1 MNRRFAA
8 RFFQS
13 PYTRSFLAGG
23 LAALSL
29 PPLYILPA
37 FLALGYCI
45 YHAAIAT
52 HWRRAALH
60 LSLGAYGY
68 FLISL
73 YWISHSLLVG
83 KADYI
88 FMIPISF
95 FGVPIIVSLF
105 WLIFGMAGYWLA
117 RTPAARL
124 FFIIAGLSLGEWG
137 REFIA
142 TGFPWN
148 APGLVFLV
156 HDLPAQLAAF
166 GGQTWLNLLAF
177 SAAGIWPLCYLLP
190 QSKRL
195 ILISSVVVIA
205 LLSVMASH
213 HYAQKP
219 LSSDSPVKIVRLVQP
234 HIPQAEKWQR
244 ENRPLHLAKMARLA
258 IETITEPADM
268 VILPESA
275 FAGDYHLYEGL
286 VGDVVAQIST
296 PHQQKGG
303 AGHVIIG
310 ALRFDEDDK
319 LRNSALLYEAGKNKP
334 VIYDKTH
341 LVPFGEYVPW
351 RFIPFIDAIAGPLDF
366 HKGEAV
372 YTVPLEGIGKS
383 LILICYE
390 AIFPQLV
397 ARADQRPDIL
407 INMTNDAWFGHT
419 AGPYQH
425 LAQTRMT
432 AISYGIGM
440 LRVANT
446 GISAAFDAKGRT
458 LVQIPLGQAGFRD
471 VRVPSPMA
479 ASYFVKFGLA
489 LFFIFTSLLVICGL
503 TLDRFHR
510 NRQ

>member
-1 MNRRFAA
+1 MIRRQAA
-8 RFFQS
+8 RIAKS
-13 PYTRSFLAGG
+13 PYLRSFLAGG
-23 LAALSL
+23 IAALSL
-29 PPLYILPA
+29 PPLYFLPG
-37 FLALGYCI
+37 FLALGYCL
-45 YHAAIAT
+45 YHAATAS
-52 HWRRAALH
+52 HWRQAALH
-60 LSLGAYGY
+60 LSFGAYGY

-88 FMIPISF
+88 FMIPVSF
-95 FGVPIIVSLF
+95 LGVPIIVSLF
-105 WLIFGMAGYWLA
+105 WLIFGMAGYMLA
-117 RTPAARL
+117 RFAPARL
-124 FFIIAGLSLGEWG
+124 LLIIAGLSVGEWG

-156 HDLPAQLAAF
+156 HDVPAQLAAF
-166 GGQTWLNLLAF
+166 GGQTWLNALAF
-177 SAAGIWPLCYLLP
+177 IAAGIWPLYRLMP
-190 QSKRL
+190 QSKKV
-195 ILISSVVVIA
+195 ILFGSVMMIA
-205 LLSVMASH
+205 LLSSMAFYQYSL
-213 HYAQKP
+213 KP
-219 LSSDSPVKIVRLVQP
+219 LSSDSPSKTVRLVQP

-258 IETITEPADM
+258 IDNITEPADLI
-268 VILPESA
+268 ILPESA
-275 FAGDYHLYEGL
+275 FAGDYHQHEEM
-286 VGDVVAQIST
+286 VSDVVAQIRQ
-296 PHQQKGG
+296 PHQKKGG
-303 AGHVIIG
+303 AGHVVMG

-319 LRNSALLYEAGKNKP
+319 LYNSALLYRAGKDKP

-351 RFIPFIDAIAGPLDF
+351 RFIPFIDAIAGPIDF
-366 HKGEAV
+366 NEGKAV
-372 YTVPLEGIGKS
+372 YSVPLESIGHS

-397 ARADQRPDIL
+397 GRAAMRPDIL
-407 INMTNDAWFGHT
+407 INITNDAWFGHT
-419 AGPYQH
+419 AGPHQH

-432 AISYGIGM
+432 AISYGIAM

-458 LVQIPLGQAGFRD
+458 LGKIPLGLAGFRD
-471 VRVPSPMA
+471 IALPPPMA
-479 ASYFVKFGLA
+479 RSFFAEFGLA